1 MLNKE
6 WQIVIEFFG
15 FKSKYSQPEVD
26 GSRIYQPVTEATEPI
41 SNRKYLNLSVKYTTI
56 SNDAFKFLSRFS

>member
-1 MLNKE
+1 MNKE

-26 GSRIYQPVTEATEPI
+26 GSKYI
-41 SNRKYLNLSVKYTTI
+41 SLLLKHWANIQQKIPKFI
-56 SNDAFKFLSRFS
+56 SQIHHNF

>member
-1 MLNKE
+1 MNKE

-26 GSRIYQPVTEATEPI
+26 GSTEYISRLLKPLSQYPTE
-41 SNRKYLNLSVKYTTI
+41 NT
-56 SNDAFKFLSRFS
+56 

>member
-1 MLNKE
+1 MNKE

-26 GSRIYQPVTEATEPI
+26 GSTYISRLLKPLSQYPTENT
-41 SNRKYLNLSVKYTTI
+41 
-56 SNDAFKFLSRFS
+56 